1 MTHVYFKYAIA
12 AVIVFDLTRP
22 STYEAVRKVRVPIWF
37 VLCIVYMVCAA
48 VARGPQ
54 QQSRPLERTTDSG
67 AALCKQSVYTVMRF
81 FAASFRLAMLMGANH
96 SFALRFSPRLHG
108 LLVSWLGTDSGCVF
122 SFGVRSVIFPKHRL
136 IARSWTHS

>member
-96 SFALRFSPRLHG
+96 SFALRLFPRLQ
-108 LLVSWLGTDSGCVF
+108 LGTDSGCVF
-122 SFGVRSVIFPKHRL
+122 SFDVRSVIFPKHRL